1 MFSSLIKN
9 LSILKKFLFINLLIF
24 IFIGTFTII
33 YLNYVQPN
41 LIKKKTSL
49 QIEVINNTISNLNRL
64 DIAFKKDEVKKFLLS
79 TRFLFQNLDRVIFFN
94 ESFEI
99 LADTDTLDLDPRSF
113 SSRIE
118 IVEFDLQNNEDKEK
132 SSDELI
138 DSKKKSQ
145 FKDTLQEYSISD
157 DYGKPVTFTIETY
170 NKFKLSTIKN
180 VLLNDQNVGYI
191 LISQNANDVKTAIN
205 ERKTFVIR
213 TAILIAIVIFIFS
226 LVLNRY
232 FLKPIKNLVNYT
244 ENIKDKSKK
253 KIDIKTAINER
264 KTFVIRTAIL
274 IAVVIFIFSLVLNR
288 YFLKPIKNLVNYTEN
303 IKEKSKKKIDIKSLI
318 ERNDELGTLS
328 LSLDEMTNELQKRV
342 NTAENFSTDLVHE
355 IRNPLASL
363 KSASEILEVTNDNI
377 EKEKLTKIL
386 THDVERIERLITDY
400 SQMLKDE
407 VAITKESMKIL
418 DLKKIADSVVDDF
431 NAIYN
436 TKRGINIDLQFK
448 NSGEKFNIKGI
459 ENRIEQV
466 LANLLENSISFSK
479 DNQKIIV
486 KLSQKKDGKISLSVI
501 DEGIGFKEKNTDK
514 IFRRFYS
521 NRPDKFGEH
530 SGLGLNIVKNL
541 VDLHGGQVIASNNVS
556 KKGAKVE
563 IIFPKF
569 N

>member
-24 IFIGTFTII
+24 IFIGTLTII

-49 QIEVINNTISNLNRL
+49 QIEVINNTINNLNRL
-64 DIAFKKDEVKKFLLS
+64 NIEFEKNEVKKFLLS

-118 IVEFDLQNNEDKEK
+118 IVEFDLQNNQDKEK
-132 SSDELI
+132 STDELI
-138 DSKKKSQ
+138 NSEKKSE
-145 FKDTLQEYSISD
+145 FEETLQEYSISD
-157 DYGKPVTFTIETY
+157 DYGKPVTFTNETY

-180 VLLNDQNVGYI
+180 VLIDDENVGYI
-191 LISQNANDVKTAIN
+191 LISQNANDV
-205 ERKTFVIR
+205 
-213 TAILIAIVIFIFS
+213 
-226 LVLNRY
+226 
-232 FLKPIKNLVNYT
+232 
-244 ENIKDKSKK
+244 
-253 KIDIKTAINER
+253 KTAINER

-318 ERNDELGTLS
+318 KRNDELGTLS

-436 TKRGINIDLQFK
+436 TKRGINIDLKFK
-448 NSGEKFNIKGI
+448 NSGEKYNIKGI

-479 DNQKIIV
+479 DNQSIVV

-501 DEGIGFKEKNTDK
+501 DEGIGFKEKNTEK
-514 IFRRFYS
+514 IFKRFYS

-541 VDLHGGQVIASNNVS
+541 VDLHGGQVIASNNVN

-563 IIFPKF
+563 IIFPKL